1 MLEGINSIFIV
12 GIKGAGMA
20 NLAVILNQMGKN
32 IFGWD
37 VDEAF
42 PTDCLLTKNN
52 ISFTTD
58 HSAPLNDDI
67 NLVVYSAAHSGKDNI
82 FVKQALSKGI
92 RIAHQAT
99 VLGELMKD
107 FKTPVAVSGCHG
119 KTTTSSLLAY
129 ALLKLEANM
138 SYFIGVPSFNE
149 YTGSLYKGHDYL
161 VVEADEYA
169 IDPPEDRTPKFM
181 SLHPEYIINTNI
193 DFDHPDVYKNI
204 EDTRMQFHAFFNLLS
219 QKERRL
225 ILNVDDEQTA
235 LVLPSLKEETYVTY
249 GFRSDTDLRIT
260 SIAHKPDG
268 IHLTLSYNGSDIGV
282 FKLAIFGEKNA
293 LNAAGVILFLL
304 LNGFQPDDIRLAV
317 AGFTGSK
324 RRLEHINTVR
334 GIDIFDDYAHHPA
347 EIKSSI
353 QALKSRYPSRR
364 IIVIFQP
371 HTFSRTTALADDFV
385 EALSAADHAFLMPVF
400 SSARE
405 QADDKAQNAD
415 VLISLAASKKY
426 STIEK
431 LPEDLKGLFKNGDV
445 ICMMG
450 AGDVYKLT
458 DVIISNISI

>member
-58 HSAPLNDDI
+58 HSTPLNDDI

-129 ALLKLEANM
+129 ALLKLEANV

-161 VVEADEYA
+161 IVEADEYA

-204 EDTRMQFHAFFNLLS
+204 EDTRMQFLAFFNLLS
-219 QKERRL
+219 QKKRRL

-235 LVLPSLKEETYVTY
+235 LVLPSLKEETYITY
-249 GFRSDTDLRIT
+249 GFRSDTDLHIT
-260 SIAHKPDG
+260 NLTHKPDG
-268 IHLTLSYNGSDIGV
+268 IHITLSYNGSDIGV
-282 FKLAIFGEKNA
+282 FKVAIFGEKNA
-293 LNAAGVILFLL
+293 LNVAGVILFLL

-364 IIVIFQP
+364 VIVIFQP
-371 HTFSRTTALADDFV
+371 HTFSRTNALASEFV
-385 EALSAADHAFLMPVF
+385 EALHTADQSFLMPVF

-405 QADDKAQNAD
+405 KAEDNAQNAD
-415 VLISLAASKKY
+415 VLISQAENKKY
-426 STIEK
+426 SNIIR
-431 LPEDLKGLFKNGDV
+431 LPDSLSGILKNGDV
-445 ICMMG
+445 VCMMG
-450 AGDVYKLT
+450 AGDVYKLA